1 VPPSSSSTPRTDH
14 RPATASVAPKPDTRT
29 ASTAYRKACHER
41 PDPNNPSGDGV
52 TVVGVGPRSGGMFT
66 VRAPGRCQ
74 RRRGRLR
81 STDGV
86 AIRRRRPGPQPRRQG
101 RGQTPQPRDGLQPAH
116 SPRLRT
122 ARGPHLPRAAG
133 THPQDDDDRLPEPR
147 RRVGAMGP
155 PGGHEDRRGP
165 LQPGHAVHGFRAPPG
180 RARLRPL
187 VPIVVDTV
195 GARASSGPTSAV
207 DGCPERPTR
216 SRRAPTSPAAGACA
230 SRSRPSPAT
239 VCAVPWFWAGS
250 CWSSCCSS

>member
-1 VPPSSSSTPRTDH
+1 MGKAQDDEARPVAAQAPRRGAPPRAPSPGPIGRALPVAARGRALGSPPQPAPVECPDPPRPRDAAAAH
-14 RPATASVAPKPDTRT
+14 RAPSPLDAPCTRGRRVGPPAGTRGRRARQART
-29 ASTAYRKACHER
+29 A
-41 PDPNNPSGDGV
+41 
-52 TVVGVGPRSGGMFT
+52 GP
-66 VRAPGRCQ
+66 
-74 RRRGRLR
+74 
-81 STDGV
+81 
-86 AIRRRRPGPQPRRQG
+86 
-101 RGQTPQPRDGLQPAH
+101 
-116 SPRLRT
+116 
-122 ARGPHLPRAAG
+122 PRAAKG
-133 THPQDDDDRLPEPR
+133 PR
-147 RRVGAMGP
+147 RRA
-155 PGGHEDRRGP
+155 RGRP
-165 LQPGHAVHGFRAPPG
+165 LREPLAPLG